1 MKVFTKF
8 NCLFALFFLATSF
21 NLIAQTFLP
30 TTFPDRII
38 LTWSDDP
45 MTTQSVTWRTSA
57 EVMDSKAQ
65 FILAPNTPIYLEEVQ
80 TFDAKTEFLD
90 VDSVQANYHSVTF
103 QNLKP
108 ATTYAYRVGKEETW
122 SEWHQF
128 TTAPEKGAPFSFVY
142 FGDAQNNLKSQW
154 SRIIRQAYSNLPKA
168 AFMLHAGDLINSTQD
183 DSEWGE
189 WNYAGSFINAMIPS
203 IATPGNHEYDREEG
217 GTLVLDYHWK
227 KQFTFPE
234 NGPKEFEETVYYT
247 DYSDMRL
254 ISLNSQEI
262 VSDENSMA
270 IQKDWLEKV
279 LSENTQKWTII
290 TFHHPIYSSGTGRD
304 NQEFREAFKPIFEK
318 YKVDLVLQGHD
329 HSYGR
334 GRNLP
339 SGVANQDEAAQ
350 GPVYV
355 VSVSGP
361 KMYNLTFDKWMDRAA
376 SNTQLYQ
383 LISIEGNSLNYGA
396 YTATG
401 ELYDA
406 FELIKD
412 EGKPKEF
419 IDRADKAIQEAIE
432 LTPGSD
438 KKMTAEEMAEY
449 MRTYKKDN

>member
-1 MKVFTKF
+1 MNSLSKLSLACFFVF
-8 NCLFALFFLATSF
+8 CLSTS
-21 NLIAQTFLP
+21 LSAQDFLP
-30 TTFPDRII
+30 TTFPDRIL
-38 LTWSDDP
+38 LTWSADP

-57 EVMDSKAQ
+57 DVTDSKAQ
-65 FILAPNTPIYLEEVQ
+65 FILAPNTPIYLESVE
-80 TFDAKTEFLD
+80 TLDADTEFLD
-90 VDSVQANYHSVTF
+90 VDSVKANYHSVTF
-103 QNLKP
+103 QNLLP
-108 ATTYAYRVGKEETW
+108 ATTYAYRVGKEGTW
-122 SEWHQF
+122 SEWFQF
-128 TTAPEKGAPFSFVY
+128 TTAPEKGTAFSFIY

-168 AFMLHAGDLINSTQD
+168 AFMLHAGDLINSTQS

-203 IATPGNHEYDREEG
+203 VATPGNHEYDREED

-227 KQFTFPE
+227 KQFTLPQ
-234 NGPKEFEETVYYT
+234 NGPKGFEETVYYI
-247 DYSDMRL
+247 DYSDLRM

-262 VSDENSMA
+262 VLDEESMA
-270 IQKDWLEKV
+270 IQKAWLEKV

-290 TFHHPIYSSGTGRD
+290 SFHHPIYSSSTGRD
-304 NQEFREAFKPIFEK
+304 NKEFREAFKPVFDK

-339 SGVANQDEAAQ
+339 SGVANQDPAAQ

-383 LISIEGNSLNYGA
+383 LISIEGNRLSYGA

-406 FELIKD
+406 FDLIKAD
-412 EGKPKEF
+412 GKPKEF

-438 KKMTAEEMAEY
+438 KKMTPEEMAEY
-449 MRTYKKDN
+449 MRTYKKGN

>member
-1 MKVFTKF
+1 MNTAPKLILTILFFVATSST
-8 NCLFALFFLATSF
+8 LFAQKFF
-21 NLIAQTFLP
+21 P
-30 TTFPDRII
+30 TEFPDRIV

-57 EVMDSKAQ
+57 EIENSKAQ
-65 FILAPNTPIYLEEVQ
+65 FILAPNTPIYLDKVE
-80 TFDAKTEFLD
+80 TFEATTEFLD

-103 QNLKP
+103 RELKP
-108 ATTYAYRVGKEETW
+108 ATTYAYRVGDEGTW
-122 SEWHQF
+122 SEWFQF
-128 TTAPEKGAPFSFVY
+128 TTAPEKGTPFSFIY

-168 AFMLHAGDLINSTQD
+168 AFMLHAGDLINSTQS

-189 WNYAGSFINAMIPS
+189 WTYAGGFINGMIPS
-203 IATPGNHEYDREEG
+203 ISTPGNHEYDREEDG
-217 GTLVLDYHWK
+217 ALVLDYHWK
-227 KQFTFPE
+227 KQFTLPE
-234 NGPKEFEETVYYT
+234 NGPKEFSETVYYT
-247 DYSDMRL
+247 DYSDVRM

-262 VSDENSMA
+262 VLDEKSMET
-270 IQKDWLEKV
+270 QKNWLEKT
-279 LSENTQKWTII
+279 LSESTQKWTII

-304 NQEFREAFKPIFEK
+304 NKEFREAFKPIFDK

-339 SGVANQDEAAQ
+339 SGVANQDPAAQ

-383 LISIEGNSLNYGA
+383 IISIEGDRLSYGA

-406 FELIKD
+406 FDLIKA

-432 LTPGSD
+432 LTPGSEE
-438 KKMTAEEMAEY
+438 KMTPEEMAEY
-449 MRTYKKDN
+449 MRTYKKGN

>member
-1 MKVFTKF
+1 MNTAPKFIFTF
-8 NCLFALFFLATSF
+8 LFLVVSSFPLFA
-21 NLIAQTFLP
+21 QKFLP
-30 TTFPDRII
+30 TDFPDRII

-57 EVMDSKAQ
+57 AVKDSKAQ
-65 FILAPNTPIYLEEVQ
+65 FILAPNTPIYLDSVETMES
-80 TFDAKTEFLD
+80 KTEFLE

-103 QNLKP
+103 RNLEP
-108 ATTYAYRVGKEETW
+108 ATTYAYRVGNEGTW
-122 SEWHQF
+122 SEWFQF
-128 TTAPEKGAPFSFVY
+128 TTAPEKGTPFSFVY

-154 SRIIRQAYSNLPKA
+154 SRVIRQAYSNLPKA
-168 AFMLHAGDLINSTQD
+168 AFMLHAGDLINRTQS

-189 WNYAGSFINAMIPS
+189 WNHAGSFINGMIPS
-203 IATPGNHEYDREEG
+203 ISTPGNHEYDSEED

-227 KQFTFPE
+227 KQFTLPE
-234 NGPKEFEETVYYT
+234 NGPSEFSESVYYL
-247 DYSDMRL
+247 DYSDLRV

-262 VSDENSMA
+262 VQNEVSMET
-270 IQKDWLEKV
+270 QKVWLEKV
-279 LSENTQKWTII
+279 LAENTQKWTII

-304 NQEFREAFKPIFEK
+304 NKEFREAFKPIFDK

-339 SGVANQDEAAQ
+339 SGVANQDPEAQ

-383 LISIEGNSLNYGA
+383 IISIEGNQLRYGA

-401 ELYDA
+401 DLYDA
-406 FELIKD
+406 FDLIKE

-419 IDRADKAIQEAIE
+419 IDRSDKAIQEAIE
-432 LTPGSD
+432 LTPGSE
-438 KKMTAEEMAEY
+438 KKMTPEEMAEY
-449 MRTYKKDN
+449 MRTYKNGN

>member
-1 MKVFTKF
+1 MNTSIKIAFVFL
-8 NCLFALFFLATSF
+8 CLAASYS
-21 NLIAQTFLP
+21 NLIAQNFKP
-30 TTFPDRII
+30 SEFPDRII

-45 MTTQSVTWRTSA
+45 MSTQSVTWRTSSD
-57 EVMDSKAQ
+57 VSVSKAQ
-65 FILAPNTPIYLEEVQ
+65 FILAPNTPIYL
-80 TFDAKTEFLD
+80 
-90 VDSVQANYHSVTF
+90 DSVETIIASTESLEVDNVAANYHSVTF
-103 QNLKP
+103 RDLNA
-108 ATTYAYRVGKEETW
+108 ATTYAYRVGNEDTW
-122 SEWHQF
+122 SEWFQF
-128 TTAPEKGAPFSFVY
+128 TTAPKKGTPFTFAY

-168 AFMLHAGDLINSTQD
+168 AFMVHAGDLINSTQS

-189 WNYAGSFINAMIPS
+189 WNYAGGFINAMIPS
-203 IATPGNHEYDREEG
+203 VSTPGNHEYDSEED
-217 GTLVLDYHWK
+217 GTLVLDYHWQ
-227 KQFTFPE
+227 KQFTFPR
-234 NGPKEFEETVYYT
+234 NGPNEFSETVYYI
-247 DYSDMRL
+247 DYSDLRL

-262 VSDENSMA
+262 VQNEKSMET
-270 IQKDWLEKV
+270 QKVWLEKV
-279 LSENTQKWTII
+279 LAENTQKWTII

-304 NQEFREAFKPIFEK
+304 NKEFREAFKPIFDK

-339 SGVANQDEAAQ
+339 SGVANQDPAAQ

-383 LISIEGNSLNYGA
+383 LISIEGDRLSYGA

-401 ELYDA
+401 DLYDA
-406 FELIKD
+406 FDLIKD
-412 EGKPKEF
+412 GVQPKQF

-438 KKMTAEEMAEY
+438 KKMTPEEMAEY
-449 MRTYKKDN
+449 MRTYKKGNE

>member
-1 MKVFTKF
+1 MKAVPKVTIST
-8 NCLFALFFLATSF
+8 LFFLVLSF
-21 NLIAQTFLP
+21 NLSAQDFLP
-30 TTFPDRII
+30 STFPDRII
-38 LTWSDDP
+38 LTWSDNP

-57 EVMDSKAQ
+57 DVSNSKAQ
-65 FILAPNTPIYLEEVQ
+65 FILAPNTPIYLEEVE
-80 TFDAKTEFLD
+80 TLNAKTESLD

-103 QNLKP
+103 RELQP
-108 ATTYAYRVGKEETW
+108 ATTYAYRVGEDGTW
-122 SEWHQF
+122 SEWLQF
-128 TTAPEKGAPFSFVY
+128 TTAPEKGTPFSFVY

-168 AFMLHAGDLINSTQD
+168 AFMLHAGDLINSTQS

-203 IATPGNHEYDREEG
+203 IATPGNHEYDREED

-227 KQFTFPE
+227 KQFTLPE
-234 NGPKEFEETVYYT
+234 NGPKGFEETVYYT
-247 DYSDMRL
+247 DYSDLKL

-262 VSDENSMA
+262 VSDEESME
-270 IQKDWLEKV
+270 IQKAWLVKV
-279 LSENTQKWTII
+279 LEENTQKWTII

-304 NQEFREAFKPIFEK
+304 NQEFREAFKPIFDK

-339 SGVANQDEAAQ
+339 SGVANQDPAAQ

-383 LISIEGNSLNYGA
+383 LISIEGNRLSYGA

-406 FELIKD
+406 FDLIKTA
-412 EGKPKEF
+412 GKPKQF
-419 IDRADKAIQEAIE
+419 IDKADKAIQEAIE

-438 KKMTAEEMAEY
+438 KKMTPKEMAEY
-449 MRTYKKDN
+449 MRTYKKGN

>member
-1 MKVFTKF
+1 MNTVTKITF
-8 NCLFALFFLATSF
+8 SSLFFIALSF
-21 NLIAQTFLP
+21 NLSAQDFLP
-30 TTFPDRII
+30 STYPDRII

-45 MTTQSVTWRTSA
+45 MTTQSVTWRTSTN
-57 EVMDSKAQ
+57 VTNSKAQ
-65 FILAPNTPIYLEEVQ
+65 LILAPNTPIYLENVE
-80 TFDAKTEFLD
+80 TFDAKTESLD

-103 QNLKP
+103 RKLQP
-108 ATTYAYRVGKEETW
+108 ATTYAYRVGEDGTW
-122 SEWHQF
+122 SEWLQF
-128 TTAPEKGAPFSFVY
+128 TTAPEKGIPFSFVY

-168 AFMLHAGDLINSTQD
+168 AFMLHAGDLINRTQS

-203 IATPGNHEYDREEG
+203 IATPGNHEYDREED

-227 KQFTFPE
+227 KQFTLPE
-234 NGPKEFEETVYYT
+234 NGPKGFEETVYYT
-247 DYSDMRL
+247 DYSDLKL

-262 VSDENSMA
+262 VSDEKSMET
-270 IQKDWLEKV
+270 QKAWLEKV
-279 LSENTQKWTII
+279 LEENTQKWTII

-304 NQEFREAFKPIFEK
+304 NQEFREAFKPIFDK

-339 SGVANQDEAAQ
+339 SGVANQDPAAQ

-383 LISIEGNSLNYGA
+383 LISIEGNRLRYGA

-406 FELIKD
+406 FDLIKVD
-412 EGKPKEF
+412 GKPKQF

-438 KKMTAEEMAEY
+438 KKMTPEEMAEY
-449 MRTYKKDN
+449 MRTYKKGN

>member
-1 MKVFTKF
+1 MNYINKISIAV
-8 NCLFALFFLATSF
+8 LFIFSLTLDLS
-21 NLIAQTFLP
+21 AQDFHP
-30 TTFPDRII
+30 SKFPDRII

-57 EVMDSKAQ
+57 EVKSSKAQ
-65 FILAPNTPIYLEEVQ
+65 FILAPNTPIYLDSVE
-80 TFDAKTEFLD
+80 TFDATTEFLE

-103 QNLKP
+103 RGLKP
-108 ATTYAYRVGKEETW
+108 STTYAYRTGNEGTW
-122 SEWHQF
+122 SEWFQF
-128 TTAPEKGAPFSFVY
+128 TTAPEKGTPFSFVY

-168 AFMLHAGDLINSTQD
+168 AFMLHAGDLINSTQS

-189 WNYAGSFINAMIPS
+189 WNHAGSFINAMIPS
-203 IATPGNHEYDREEG
+203 VSTPGNHEYDREED

-227 KQFTFPE
+227 KQFTLPE
-234 NGPKEFEETVYYT
+234 NGPEEFEETAYYL
-247 DYSDMRL
+247 DYSDLRM

-262 VSDENSMA
+262 VLDEKSMET
-270 IQKDWLEKV
+270 QRVWLEKV
-279 LSENTQKWTII
+279 LAENTQKWTII

-304 NQEFREAFKPIFEK
+304 NKEFREAFKPIFDK

-339 SGVANQDEAAQ
+339 SGVANQDPAAQ

-383 LISIEGNSLNYGA
+383 LISIEGDRLSYGA

-401 ELYDA
+401 DLYDA
-406 FELIKD
+406 FDLIKS

-419 IDRADKAIQEAIE
+419 IDRSDNAIQEAIE
-432 LTPGSD
+432 LTPGSE
-438 KKMTAEEMAEY
+438 KKMTPEEMAEY
-449 MRTYKKDN
+449 MRTYKKAN

>member
-1 MKVFTKF
+1 MQSLFKFTFAALLSLGLFSNLSAQKF
-8 NCLFALFFLATSF
+8 N
-21 NLIAQTFLP
+21 P
-30 TTFPDRII
+30 TEFPDRII

-45 MTTQSVTWRTSA
+45 MTSQSVTWRTSA
-57 EVMDSKAQ
+57 EVENSKAQ
-65 FILAPNTPIYLEEVQ
+65 VILAPNTPIYLDSVQ
-80 TFDAKTEFLD
+80 TVDAASEFLE
-90 VDSVQANYHSVTF
+90 VDSVKANYHSVTF
-103 QNLKP
+103 RELQP
-108 ATTYAYRVGKEETW
+108 ATTYAYRVGNDGTW
-122 SEWHQF
+122 SEWFQF
-128 TTAPEKGAPFSFVY
+128 TTAPRKGTPFTFAY

-154 SRIIRQAYSNLPKA
+154 SRVIRQAFSNLPKA
-168 AFMLHAGDLINSTQD
+168 AFMVHAGDLINSTQS

-189 WNYAGSFINAMIPS
+189 WNFAGGFINAMIPS
-203 IATPGNHEYDREEG
+203 VSTPGNHEYDSEED

-234 NGPKEFEETVYYT
+234 NGPSEFSETVYYL
-247 DYSDMRL
+247 DYSDLRI

-262 VSDENSMA
+262 VQNEVSMET
-270 IQKDWLEKV
+270 QKVWLEKV
-279 LSENTQKWTII
+279 LSENTQKWTVI

-304 NQEFREAFKPIFEK
+304 NKEFREAFKPIFDK

-339 SGVANQDEAAQ
+339 SGVANQDPAAQ

-376 SNTQLYQ
+376 SNTQLFQ
-383 LISIEGNSLNYGA
+383 LISIEGNRLSYGA

-401 ELYDA
+401 DLYDA
-406 FELIKD
+406 FDLIKS

-432 LTPGSD
+432 LTPGSED
-438 KKMTAEEMAEY
+438 KMTPEEMAEY
-449 MRTYKKDN
+449 MRTYKKGN

>member
-1 MKVFTKF
+1 MNIHKRLTFTSL
-8 NCLFALFFLATSF
+8 LFIGFVILVS
-21 NLIAQTFLP
+21 AQDFLP
-30 TTFPDRII
+30 SSFPDRII

-57 EVMDSKAQ
+57 DVSDSKAQ
-65 FILAPNTPIYLEEVQ
+65 FIQAPNTPIYTDSVE
-80 TFDAKTEFLD
+80 TFEATTEFLD
-90 VDSVQANYHSVTF
+90 VDSVKSNYHSVTF
-103 QNLKP
+103 RDLKP
-108 ATTYAYRVGKEETW
+108 ATTYAYRVGNESTW
-122 SEWHQF
+122 SEWLQF
-128 TTAPEKGAPFSFVY
+128 TTAPEKGTPFSFVY

-154 SRIIRQAYSNLPKA
+154 SRIIRQAYSNMPKA

-203 IATPGNHEYDREEG
+203 IATPGNHEYDSEAD
-217 GTLVLDYHWK
+217 GTLVLDYHWT

-234 NGPKEFEETVYYT
+234 NSPKGLEETVYYI
-247 DYSDMRL
+247 DYSDMRM

-262 VSDENSMA
+262 VVNEESMEL
-270 IQKDWLEKV
+270 QKAWLEKV
-279 LSENTQKWTII
+279 LEANTQKWTVI

-304 NQEFREAFKPIFEK
+304 NKEFREAFKPIFDK
-318 YKVDLVLQGHD
+318 YKVDLILQGHD

-339 SGVANQDEAAQ
+339 SGVANQDPAAQ

-361 KMYNLTFDKWMDRAA
+361 KMYNLTMTKWMDRAA

-383 LISIEGNSLNYGA
+383 LISIEGDLLSYGA

-401 ELYDA
+401 DLYDA
-406 FELIKD
+406 FDIVKAD
-412 EGKPKEF
+412 GKPKEF
-419 IDRADKAIQEAIE
+419 IDRADKAIQEAVE
-432 LTPGSD
+432 LTPGSEA
-438 KKMTAEEMAEY
+438 KMTAEEMAEY

>member
-1 MKVFTKF
+1 MNTALKITFATLF
-8 NCLFALFFLATSF
+8 LLSLTANLFA
-21 NLIAQTFLP
+21 QKFLP
-30 TTFPDRII
+30 TEFPDRVV

-57 EVMDSKAQ
+57 DVNDSKAQ
-65 FILAPNTPIYLEEVQ
+65 FILAPNTPIYLDSVETIE
-80 TFDAKTEFLD
+80 AKTEFLE

-103 QNLKP
+103 QNLQSG
-108 ATTYAYRVGKEETW
+108 TTYAYRVGNEGTW
-122 SEWHQF
+122 SEWFQF
-128 TTAPEKGAPFSFVY
+128 TTAPEKDTPFSFIY

-168 AFMLHAGDLINSTQD
+168 AFMLHAGDLINSTQS

-203 IATPGNHEYDREEG
+203 IATPGNHEYDSEED

-227 KQFTFPE
+227 KQFIFPE
-234 NGPKEFEETVYYT
+234 NGPEEFSETVYYI
-247 DYSDMRL
+247 DYSDVRI

-262 VSDENSMA
+262 VVNENSMA
-270 IQKDWLEKV
+270 TQKTWLEKV
-279 LSENTQKWTII
+279 LSENPKKWTII

-304 NQEFREAFKPIFEK
+304 NKEFRETFKPIFDK
-318 YKVDLVLQGHD
+318 YKIDLVLQGHD

-339 SGVANQDEAAQ
+339 SGVANQDPAAQ

-361 KMYNLTFDKWMDRAA
+361 KMYNLTFDKWMDRAG

-383 LISIEGNSLNYGA
+383 LISIEGNRLSYGA

-401 ELYDA
+401 DLYDA
-406 FELIKD
+406 FDLIKEVD
-412 EGKPKEF
+412 KPKQF

-432 LTPGSD
+432 LTPGSE
-438 KKMTAEEMAEY
+438 KKMTPEEMAEY
-449 MRTYKKDN
+449 MRTYKKGN

>member
-1 MKVFTKF
+1 MQSFFKF
-8 NCLFALFFLATSF
+8 SFAALLSLGLFS
-21 NLIAQTFLP
+21 NLSAQKFIP
-30 TTFPDRII
+30 TEFPDRII

-45 MTTQSVTWRTSA
+45 MTSQSVTWRTSA
-57 EVMDSKAQ
+57 EVENSKAQ
-65 FILAPNTPIYLEEVQ
+65 VILAPNTPIYLDSVQ
-80 TFDAKTEFLD
+80 TIDAASEFLE
-90 VDSVQANYHSVTF
+90 VDSVKANYHSVTF
-103 QNLKP
+103 RELQP
-108 ATTYAYRVGKEETW
+108 ATTYAYRVGNDGTW
-122 SEWHQF
+122 SEWFQF
-128 TTAPEKGAPFSFVY
+128 TTAPRKGTPFTFAY

-154 SRIIRQAYSNLPKA
+154 SRVIRQAYSNLPKA
-168 AFMLHAGDLINSTQD
+168 AFMVHAGDLINSTQS

-189 WNYAGSFINAMIPS
+189 WNFAGGFINAMIPS
-203 IATPGNHEYDREEG
+203 VSTPGNHEYDSEED

-234 NGPKEFEETVYYT
+234 NGPSEFSETVYYL
-247 DYSDMRL
+247 DYSDLRI

-262 VSDENSMA
+262 VQNEVSMET
-270 IQKDWLEKV
+270 QKVWLEKV
-279 LSENTQKWTII
+279 LSENTQKWTVI

-304 NQEFREAFKPIFEK
+304 NKEFREAFKPIFDK

-339 SGVANQDEAAQ
+339 SGVANQDPAAQ

-376 SNTQLYQ
+376 SNTQLFQ
-383 LISIEGNSLNYGA
+383 LISIEGNRLSYGA

-401 ELYDA
+401 DLYDA
-406 FELIKD
+406 FDLIKS

-432 LTPGSD
+432 LTPGSED
-438 KKMTAEEMAEY
+438 KMTPEEMAEY
-449 MRTYKKDN
+449 MRTYKKGN

>member
-1 MKVFTKF
+1 MNTAPR
-8 NCLFALFFLATSF
+8 LILTILFFIASSFTLLA
-21 NLIAQTFLP
+21 QKFLP
-30 TTFPDRII
+30 TKFPDRII
-38 LTWSDDP
+38 LTWSENP
-45 MTTQSVTWRTSA
+45 RTTQSVTWRTA
-57 EVMDSKAQ
+57 ADITDSKAQ
-65 FILAPNTPIYLEEVQ
+65 LILAPNTPIYLDSVE
-80 TFDAKTEFLD
+80 TFDASAEFLD

-103 QNLKP
+103 RELKP
-108 ATTYAYRVGKEETW
+108 AATYAYRAGNEGTW
-122 SEWHQF
+122 SEWFQF
-128 TTAPEKGAPFSFVY
+128 TTAPEKGTPFSFVY

-168 AFMLHAGDLINSTQD
+168 AFMLHAGDLINSTQS

-189 WNYAGSFINAMIPS
+189 WNHAGGFINAMIPS
-203 IATPGNHEYDREEG
+203 VSTPGNHEYDREED

-234 NGPKEFEETVYYT
+234 NGPDGFKETVYYF
-247 DYSDMRL
+247 DYSDLRV

-262 VSDENSMA
+262 VLDEKSME
-270 IQKDWLEKV
+270 IQRVWLEKV
-279 LSENTQKWTII
+279 LAENTQKWIVI

-304 NQEFREAFKPIFEK
+304 NQEFREAFKPIFDK

-339 SGVANQDEAAQ
+339 SGVANQDPAAQ

-361 KMYNLTFDKWMDRAA
+361 KMYNLTVDKWMDRAA

-383 LISIEGNSLNYGA
+383 LITIEGDRLSYGA

-401 ELYDA
+401 DLYDA
-406 FELIKD
+406 FDLIKS

-432 LTPGSD
+432 LTPGSE
-438 KKMTAEEMAEY
+438 KKMTPEEMAEY
-449 MRTYKKDN
+449 MRTYKKEN

>member
-1 MKVFTKF
+1 MHTFLKIALSILIFVASSSL
-8 NCLFALFFLATSF
+8 LFA
-21 NLIAQTFLP
+21 QRFLP
-30 TTFPDRII
+30 SEFPDRII
-38 LTWSDDP
+38 LTWSENP

-57 EVMDSKAQ
+57 DITNSKAQ
-65 FILAPNTPIYLEEVQ
+65 FLLAPNTPIYLDSVE
-80 TFDAKTEFLD
+80 TFTASTEFLD
-90 VDSVQANYHSVTF
+90 VDSIKANYHSVTF
-103 QNLKP
+103 RDLLP
-108 ATTYAYRVGKEETW
+108 ATTYAYRVGNEGTW
-122 SEWHQF
+122 SEWFQF
-128 TTAPEKGAPFSFVY
+128 TTAPQKGTPFTFAY

-168 AFMLHAGDLINSTQD
+168 AFMVHAGDLINSTQS

-189 WNYAGSFINAMIPS
+189 WNYAGGFINAMIPS
-203 IATPGNHEYDREEG
+203 VSTPGNHEYDSEED

-227 KQFTFPE
+227 KQFTFPG
-234 NGPKEFEETVYYT
+234 NGPSEFSETVYFI
-247 DYSDMRL
+247 DYSDLRL

-262 VSDENSMA
+262 VQNENSMET
-270 IQKDWLEKV
+270 QKVWLEKI
-279 LSENTQKWTII
+279 LAENTQKWTVI

-304 NQEFREAFKPIFEK
+304 NKEFREAFKPIFDK

-339 SGVANQDEAAQ
+339 SGVANQDPAAQ

-376 SNTQLYQ
+376 SNTQLFQ
-383 LISIEGNSLNYGA
+383 LISIEGDRLSYGA

-401 ELYDA
+401 DLYDA
-406 FELIKD
+406 FDLIKN
-412 EGKPKEF
+412 ENKPKQF

-438 KKMTAEEMAEY
+438 KKMTPEEMAEY
-449 MRTYKKDN
+449 MRTYKKGN

>member
-1 MKVFTKF
+1 MQSFFKF
-8 NCLFALFFLATSF
+8 SFAALLSLGLFS
-21 NLIAQTFLP
+21 NLSAQKFIP
-30 TTFPDRII
+30 TEFPDRII

-45 MTTQSVTWRTSA
+45 MTSQSVTWRTSA
-57 EVMDSKAQ
+57 EVENSKAQ
-65 FILAPNTPIYLEEVQ
+65 VILAPNTPIYLDSVQ
-80 TFDAKTEFLD
+80 TVDAASEFLE
-90 VDSVQANYHSVTF
+90 VDSVKANYHSVTF
-103 QNLKP
+103 RELQP
-108 ATTYAYRVGKEETW
+108 ATTYAYRVGNEGTW
-122 SEWHQF
+122 SEWFQF
-128 TTAPEKGAPFSFVY
+128 TTAPEKGTPFTFAY

-154 SRIIRQAYSNLPKA
+154 SRVIRQAFSNLPKA
-168 AFMLHAGDLINSTQD
+168 AFMVHAGDLINSTQS

-189 WNYAGSFINAMIPS
+189 WNFAGGFINAMFPS
-203 IATPGNHEYDREEG
+203 ISTPGNHEYDSEED

-234 NGPKEFEETVYYT
+234 NGPSEFSETVYYL
-247 DYSDMRL
+247 DYSDLRI

-262 VSDENSMA
+262 VQNEVSMET
-270 IQKDWLEKV
+270 QKVWLEKV
-279 LSENTQKWTII
+279 LSENTQKWTVI

-304 NQEFREAFKPIFEK
+304 NKEFREAFKPIFDK

-339 SGVANQDEAAQ
+339 SGVANQDPAAQ

-376 SNTQLYQ
+376 SNTQLFQ
-383 LISIEGNSLNYGA
+383 LISIEGNRLSYGA

-401 ELYDA
+401 DLYDA
-406 FELIKD
+406 FDLIKS

-432 LTPGSD
+432 LTPGSEN
-438 KKMTAEEMAEY
+438 KMTPEEMAEY
-449 MRTYKKDN
+449 MRTYKKGN

>member
-1 MKVFTKF
+1 MQSFFKF
-8 NCLFALFFLATSF
+8 SFSALLSLGLFS
-21 NLIAQTFLP
+21 NLSAQKFIP
-30 TTFPDRII
+30 TEFPDRII

-45 MTTQSVTWRTSA
+45 MTSQSVTWRTSA
-57 EVMDSKAQ
+57 EVENSKAQ
-65 FILAPNTPIYLEEVQ
+65 VILAPNTPIYLDSVQ
-80 TFDAKTEFLD
+80 TVDAASEFLE
-90 VDSVQANYHSVTF
+90 VDSVKANYHSVTF
-103 QNLKP
+103 RELQP
-108 ATTYAYRVGKEETW
+108 ATTYAYRVGNEGTW
-122 SEWHQF
+122 SEWFQF
-128 TTAPEKGAPFSFVY
+128 TTAPEKGTPFTFAY

-154 SRIIRQAYSNLPKA
+154 SRVIRQAYSNFPKA
-168 AFMLHAGDLINSTQD
+168 AFMVHAGDLINSTQS

-189 WNYAGSFINAMIPS
+189 WNFAGGFINAMIPS
-203 IATPGNHEYDREEG
+203 VSTPGNHEYDSEED

-234 NGPKEFEETVYYT
+234 NGPSEFSETVYYL
-247 DYSDMRL
+247 DYSDLRI

-262 VSDENSMA
+262 VQNEVSMET
-270 IQKDWLEKV
+270 QKVWLEKV
-279 LSENTQKWTII
+279 LSENTQKWTVI

-304 NQEFREAFKPIFEK
+304 NKEFREAFKPIFDK

-339 SGVANQDEAAQ
+339 SGVANQDPAAQ

-376 SNTQLYQ
+376 SNTQLFQ
-383 LISIEGNSLNYGA
+383 LISIEGNRLSYGA

-401 ELYDA
+401 DLYDA
-406 FELIKD
+406 FDLIKSK
-412 EGKPKEF
+412 EKPKEF

-432 LTPGSD
+432 LTPGSED
-438 KKMTAEEMAEY
+438 KMTPEEMAEY
-449 MRTYKKDN
+449 MRTYKKGN

>member
-1 MKVFTKF
+1 MMSTIKITFATLF
-8 NCLFALFFLATSF
+8 FFGFSCSLFA
-21 NLIAQTFLP
+21 QKFLP
-30 TTFPDRII
+30 TEFPDRIV
-38 LTWSDDP
+38 LTWSDNP
-45 MTTQSVTWRTSA
+45 MITQSVTWRTSGD
-57 EVMDSKAQ
+57 VKNSKAQ
-65 FILAPNTPIYLEEVQ
+65 FILAPNTPIYLENVK
-80 TFDAKTEFLD
+80 TFDATTESLD

-103 QNLKP
+103 RDLKP
-108 ATTYAYRVGKEETW
+108 ATTYAYRVGGEETW
-122 SEWHQF
+122 TEWFQF
-128 TTAPEKGAPFSFVY
+128 TTAPDKGTPFSFVY

-168 AFMLHAGDLINSTQD
+168 AFMLHAGDLINSTQS

-189 WNYAGSFINAMIPS
+189 WNYAGGFINAMIPS
-203 IATPGNHEYDREEG
+203 ISTPGNHEYDREEDE
-217 GTLVLDYHWK
+217 TLVLDYHWK
-227 KQFTFPE
+227 KQFTLPE
-234 NGPKEFEETVYYT
+234 NGPKEFPETVYYI
-247 DYSDMRL
+247 DYSNMRM

-270 IQKDWLEKV
+270 IQKEWLENV
-279 LSENTQKWTII
+279 LKENSQKWTVV

-304 NQEFREAFKPIFEK
+304 NKKFREAFKPIFDK

-339 SGVANQDEAAQ
+339 TGVGNQDPAAQ

-361 KMYNLTFDKWMDRAA
+361 KMYNLTPNKWMDRAA

-383 LISIEGNSLNYGA
+383 LITIEGNKLSYGA

-401 ELYDA
+401 DLYDA
-406 FELIKD
+406 FDLIKAD
-412 EGKPKEF
+412 GKPKEF

-432 LTPGSD
+432 LTPGSE
-438 KKMTAEEMAEY
+438 KKMTPEEMAEY
-449 MRTYKKDN
+449 MRTYQKKN

>member
-1 MKVFTKF
+1 MNTAFKITFATLF
-8 NCLFALFFLATSF
+8 LLSLTANLFA
-21 NLIAQTFLP
+21 QKFLP
-30 TTFPDRII
+30 TEFPDRVV

-57 EVMDSKAQ
+57 DVKDSKAQ
-65 FILAPNTPIYLEEVQ
+65 FILAPNTPIYLDSVK
-80 TFDAKTEFLD
+80 TFEAKTEFLD

-103 QNLKP
+103 PNLLS
-108 ATTYAYRVGKEETW
+108 ATTYAYRVGNEGTW
-122 SEWHQF
+122 SEWFQF
-128 TTAPEKGAPFSFVY
+128 TTAPEKGTPFSFIY

-168 AFMLHAGDLINSTQD
+168 AFMLHAGDLINSTQS

-203 IATPGNHEYDREEG
+203 IATPGNHEYDSEEDG
-217 GTLVLDYHWK
+217 ALVLDYHWQ
-227 KQFTFPE
+227 KQFTLPA
-234 NGPKEFEETVYYT
+234 NGPEEFSETVYYI
-247 DYSDMRL
+247 DYSDVRI

-262 VSDENSMA
+262 VVNENAMA
-270 IQKDWLEKV
+270 TQKTWLEKV
-279 LSENTQKWTII
+279 LSENPQKWAII
-290 TFHHPIYSSGTGRD
+290 TFHHPIYSTGTGRD
-304 NQEFREAFKPIFEK
+304 NKEFREAFKPIFDK

-339 SGVANQDEAAQ
+339 SGVANQDPSAQ

-383 LISIEGNSLNYGA
+383 LIGIEGNRLSYGS
-396 YTATG
+396 YTAKG
-401 ELYDA
+401 DLYDG
-406 FELIKD
+406 FDLIKA
-412 EGKPKEF
+412 EGKPKVF

-438 KKMTAEEMAEY
+438 QKMTPEEMADY
-449 MRTYKKDN
+449 MRTYKKGQ

>member
-1 MKVFTKF
+1 MIYINKISIAVFFIFSLTM
-8 NCLFALFFLATSF
+8 
-21 NLIAQTFLP
+21 NLSAQDFHP
-30 TTFPDRII
+30 SEFPDRII

-45 MTTQSVTWRTSA
+45 MTTQSVTWRTSS
-57 EVMDSKAQ
+57 EVKGSKAQ
-65 FILAPNTPIYLEEVQ
+65 FILAPNTPIYLDSVE
-80 TFDAKTEFLD
+80 TFDATTQFLE

-103 QNLKP
+103 RGLKP
-108 ATTYAYRVGKEETW
+108 ATTYAYRVGNEGTW
-122 SEWHQF
+122 SEWFQF
-128 TTAPEKGAPFSFVY
+128 ITAPEKGAPFSFIY

-168 AFMLHAGDLINSTQD
+168 AFMLHAGDLINSTQS

-189 WNYAGSFINAMIPS
+189 WNHSGGFINSMIPS
-203 IATPGNHEYDREEG
+203 VSTPGNHEYDRKED

-227 KQFTFPE
+227 KQFTLPK
-234 NGPKEFEETVYYT
+234 NGPEEFEETVYYL
-247 DYSDMRL
+247 DYSDLRM

-262 VSDENSMA
+262 VLDEKSME
-270 IQKDWLEKV
+270 IQRVWLEKV
-279 LSENTQKWTII
+279 LAENTQKWTVI

-304 NQEFREAFKPIFEK
+304 NKEFREAFKPIFDK

-339 SGVANQDEAAQ
+339 SGVANQDPAAQ

-383 LISIEGNSLNYGA
+383 LISIEGDRLSYGA

-401 ELYDA
+401 DLYDA
-406 FELIKD
+406 FDLIKS
-412 EGKPKEF
+412 EGKQKEF
-419 IDRADKAIQEAIE
+419 IDKANKAIQEAIE
-432 LTPGSD
+432 LTPGSE
-438 KKMTAEEMAEY
+438 KKMTPEEMAEY
-449 MRTYKKDN
+449 MKTYKKQN

>member
-1 MKVFTKF
+1 MNTAFKITFATLF
-8 NCLFALFFLATSF
+8 LLSLTANLFA
-21 NLIAQTFLP
+21 QKFLP
-30 TTFPDRII
+30 TEFPDRVV

-45 MTTQSVTWRTSA
+45 MTTQTVTWRTSA
-57 EVMDSKAQ
+57 DVKDSKAQ
-65 FILAPNTPIYLEEVQ
+65 FILAPNTPIYLDSVK
-80 TFDAKTEFLD
+80 TFEAKTEFLD

-103 QNLKP
+103 PNLLS
-108 ATTYAYRVGKEETW
+108 ATTYAYRVGNEGTW
-122 SEWHQF
+122 SEWFQF
-128 TTAPEKGAPFSFVY
+128 TTAPEKGTPFSFIY

-168 AFMLHAGDLINSTQD
+168 AFMLHAGDLINSTQS

-203 IATPGNHEYDREEG
+203 IATPGNHEYDSEEDG
-217 GTLVLDYHWK
+217 ALVLDYHWQ
-227 KQFTFPE
+227 KQFTLPE
-234 NGPKEFEETVYYT
+234 NGPEEFSETVYYI
-247 DYSDMRL
+247 DYSDVRI

-262 VSDENSMA
+262 VVNENAMA
-270 IQKDWLEKV
+270 TQKTWLEKV
-279 LSENTQKWTII
+279 LSENPQKWTII
-290 TFHHPIYSSGTGRD
+290 TFHHPIYSTGTGRD
-304 NQEFREAFKPIFEK
+304 NKEFREAFKPIFDK

-339 SGVANQDEAAQ
+339 SGVANQDPSAQ

-383 LISIEGNSLNYGA
+383 LISIEGNRLSYGS
-396 YTATG
+396 YTAKG
-401 ELYDA
+401 DLYDG
-406 FELIKD
+406 FDLIKA
-412 EGKPKEF
+412 EGKPKVF

-438 KKMTAEEMAEY
+438 QKMTPEEMADY
-449 MRTYKKDN
+449 MRTYKKGQ

>member
-1 MKVFTKF
+1 MNSAFKLTFASILFLVFST
-8 NCLFALFFLATSF
+8 NLFA
-21 NLIAQTFLP
+21 QQFLP
-30 TTFPDRII
+30 SEFPDRIV
-38 LTWSDDP
+38 LTWSENP
-45 MTTQSVTWRTSA
+45 MNTQSITWRTSSA
-57 EVMDSKAQ
+57 VTESKAQ
-65 FILAPNTPIYLEEVQ
+65 LILAPNTPIYLEHVE
-80 TFDAKTEFLD
+80 TFDAITAFLD
-90 VDSVQANYHSVTF
+90 VDSVEANYHSVTF
-103 QNLKP
+103 RDLQP
-108 ATTYAYRVGKEETW
+108 ATTYAYRVGEEGTW
-122 SEWHQF
+122 TEWYQF
-128 TTAPEKGAPFSFVY
+128 TTAPEKGTPFSFIY

-168 AFMLHAGDLINSTQD
+168 AFMLHAGDLINRTHS

-203 IATPGNHEYDREEG
+203 IATPGNHEYNRDED
-217 GTLVLDYHWK
+217 GTLILDHHWK

-234 NGPKEFEETVYYT
+234 NGPKGFEETVYFT
-247 DYSDMRL
+247 DYSDLKM

-262 VSDENSMA
+262 VLDEKSLE
-270 IQKDWLEKV
+270 IQKIWLEKV

-304 NQEFREAFKPIFEK
+304 NKEFREAFKPIFDK

-339 SGVANQDEAAQ
+339 SGVANQDPAAQ

-361 KMYNLTFDKWMDRAA
+361 KMYNLTFEKWMDRAA

-383 LISIEGNSLNYGA
+383 LISIEDDHLSYGA

-401 ELYDA
+401 QLYDA
-406 FELIKD
+406 FDIIKSD
-412 EGKPKEF
+412 GKPKQF
-419 IDRADKAIQEAIE
+419 IDKADKAIQEAVE

-438 KKMTAEEMAEY
+438 KKMSAEEMAEY
-449 MRTYKKDN
+449 MRTYKRGN

>member
-1 MKVFTKF
+1 
-8 NCLFALFFLATSF
+8 
-21 NLIAQTFLP
+21 
-30 TTFPDRII
+30 
-38 LTWSDDP
+38 
-45 MTTQSVTWRTSA
+45 MTTQSVTWRTSG
-57 EVMDSKAQ
+57 EVTDSKAQ
-65 FILAPNTPIYLEEVQ
+65 FILAPNTPIYTDSVETFEATTELLE
-80 TFDAKTEFLD
+80 

-103 QNLKP
+103 RDLQP
-108 ATTYAYRVGKEETW
+108 ATTYAYRVGKESTW
-122 SEWHQF
+122 SEWLQF
-128 TTAPEKGAPFSFVY
+128 TTAPEKGTPFSFVY

-168 AFMLHAGDLINSTQD
+168 AFMLHAGDLINSTHS

-203 IATPGNHEYDREEG
+203 IATPGNHEYDREED

-234 NGPKEFEETVYYT
+234 NGPEEFEETVYYT
-247 DYSDMRL
+247 DYSDLRM

-262 VSDENSMA
+262 VLDENSMGT
-270 IQKDWLEKV
+270 QKAWLEKV
-279 LSENTQKWTII
+279 LSESTQKWTII

-304 NQEFREAFKPIFEK
+304 NKEFREAFKPIFDM

-339 SGVANQDEAAQ
+339 SGVANQDPAAQ

-361 KMYNLTFDKWMDRAA
+361 KMYNLTFNKWMDRAA

-383 LISIEGNSLNYGA
+383 IITIEGNRLGYGA

-406 FELIKD
+406 FDLIKED
-412 EGKPKEF
+412 GKPKEF
-419 IDRADKAIQEAIE
+419 IDRSDKAIQEAIE
-432 LTPGSD
+432 LTPGSSE
-438 KKMTAEEMAEY
+438 KMTPEEMAEY
-449 MRTYKKDN
+449 MKTYKKSN

>member
-1 MKVFTKF
+1 MSAIKITFMS
-8 NCLFALFFLATSF
+8 LLFLAFSTD
-21 NLIAQTFLP
+21 LIAQKFLP
-30 TTFPDRII
+30 TEFPDRII
-38 LTWSDDP
+38 LTWSDNP
-45 MTTQSVTWRTSA
+45 MTSQSVTWRTSSA
-57 EVMDSKAQ
+57 VKTSKAQ
-65 FILAPNTPIYLEEVQ
+65 FILAPNTPIYLDSVQ
-80 TFDAKTEFLD
+80 TFEAASEFLD

-103 QNLKP
+103 RELKP
-108 ATTYAYRVGKEETW
+108 ATTYAYRVGDEGTW
-122 SEWHQF
+122 SEWFQF
-128 TTAPEKGAPFSFVY
+128 TTAPEKGTPFSFVY

-168 AFMLHAGDLINSTQD
+168 AFMLHAGDLINRTQS

-189 WNYAGSFINAMIPS
+189 WTYAGGFINSMISS
-203 IATPGNHEYDREEG
+203 ISTPGNHEYDREED

-227 KQFTFPE
+227 KQFTLPE
-234 NGPKEFEETVYYT
+234 NGPKEFSETVYYI
-247 DYSDMRL
+247 DYSDVRM

-262 VSDENSMA
+262 VLDEKSME
-270 IQKDWLEKV
+270 IQKLWLEKT
-279 LSENTQKWTII
+279 LSESSQKWTII

-304 NQEFREAFKPIFEK
+304 NKEFRDAFKPIFDK

-339 SGVANQDEAAQ
+339 SGVANQDPEAQ

-383 LISIEGNSLNYGA
+383 IISIDGDRLSYGA

-406 FELIKD
+406 FDLVKAKD
-412 EGKPKEF
+412 KPKEF

-432 LTPGSD
+432 LTPGSER
-438 KKMTAEEMAEY
+438 KMTPEEMAEY
-449 MRTYKKDN
+449 MRTYKKGN

>member
-1 MKVFTKF
+1 MQSFFKF
-8 NCLFALFFLATSF
+8 SFSALLSLGLFS
-21 NLIAQTFLP
+21 NLSAQKFIP
-30 TTFPDRII
+30 TEFPDRII

-45 MTTQSVTWRTSA
+45 MTSQSVTWRTSA
-57 EVMDSKAQ
+57 EVENSKAQ
-65 FILAPNTPIYLEEVQ
+65 VILAPNTPIYLDSVQ
-80 TFDAKTEFLD
+80 TVDAASEFLE
-90 VDSVQANYHSVTF
+90 VDSVKANYHSVTF
-103 QNLKP
+103 RELQP
-108 ATTYAYRVGKEETW
+108 ATTYAYRVGNEGTW
-122 SEWHQF
+122 SEWFQF
-128 TTAPEKGAPFSFVY
+128 TTAPEKGTPFTFAY

-154 SRIIRQAYSNLPKA
+154 SRVIRQAYSNLPKA
-168 AFMLHAGDLINSTQD
+168 AFMVHAGDLINSTQS

-189 WNYAGSFINAMIPS
+189 WNFAGGFINAMIPS
-203 IATPGNHEYDREEG
+203 VSTPGNHEYDSEED

-234 NGPKEFEETVYYT
+234 NGPSEFSETVYYL
-247 DYSDMRL
+247 DYSDLRI

-262 VSDENSMA
+262 VQNEVSMET
-270 IQKDWLEKV
+270 QKVWLEKV
-279 LSENTQKWTII
+279 LSENTQKWTVI

-304 NQEFREAFKPIFEK
+304 NKEFREAFKPIFDK

-339 SGVANQDEAAQ
+339 SGVANQDPAAQ

-376 SNTQLYQ
+376 SNTQLFQ
-383 LISIEGNSLNYGA
+383 LISIEGNRLSYGA

-401 ELYDA
+401 DLYDA
-406 FELIKD
+406 FDLIKS

-419 IDRADKAIQEAIE
+419 IDRADKAIQETIE
-432 LTPGSD
+432 LTPGSED
-438 KKMTAEEMAEY
+438 KMTPEEMAEY
-449 MRTYKKDN
+449 MRTYKKGN